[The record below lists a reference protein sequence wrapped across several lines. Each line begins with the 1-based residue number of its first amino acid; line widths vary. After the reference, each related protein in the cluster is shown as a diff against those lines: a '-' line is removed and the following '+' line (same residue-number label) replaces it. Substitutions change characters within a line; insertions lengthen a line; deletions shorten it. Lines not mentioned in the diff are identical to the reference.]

1 MGARNRYRALATW
14 RTERTPTPSCMNIMH
29 RARASRL
36 PMEPFVA
43 TGFNTALVRSQ
54 ATRLAQFIPTH
65 PLALLALRGAQPC
78 ALQDKDRRAPWA
90 GGMLEAADRRGR
102 SSAAH
107 VRSCSGLERR
117 GERSARALRV
127 LYGLR
132 LLEMA
137 ALERFCVRADGQLG
151 RYMGGQR
158 LARGSGRAAR
168 LSGLARDQRG
178 ARAGAF

>member
-1 MGARNRYRALATW
+1 M
-14 RTERTPTPSCMNIMH
+14 
-29 RARASRL
+29 
-36 PMEPFVA
+36 
-43 TGFNTALVRSQ
+43 
-54 ATRLAQFIPTH
+54 
-65 PLALLALRGAQPC
+65 
-78 ALQDKDRRAPWA
+78 
-90 GGMLEAADRRGR
+90 
-102 SSAAH
+102 
-107 VRSCSGLERR
+107 RSCSGLERR

-132 LLEMA
+132 LLDLEMA

-178 ARAGAF
+178 ARGGAF